1 MTAPANPGAIAVFFS
16 YSHKDEALRDKLAT
30 HLKLLERQGVI
41 QQWHDRQ
48 ILAGTEWKGE
58 IDGNLEAAQII
69 LLLISADFLASD
81 YCYDLEMGRALERHD
96 ARESRVI
103 PIVLRPVDNLWKA
116 PFGKLQALPTD
127 GKAVTLWDNQDAAFA
142 DVAKGI
148 RLAAEAWQRGER
160 ETVSQSRES
169 PESPVINFNLQ
180 LMHSN
185 RLHEIE
191 DNLSLL
197 REQLVGMEKSKIMA
211 PAEER
216 PRIEQRIR
224 RELKVPIK
232 QYEEEYWQILAL
244 EADALPISEPDA
256 EVAIAEIVEQVHQF
270 ELHQPATYSDE
281 ALQILR
287 EIRDKLNQPGSPATA
302 KLKGII
308 SSIPPFIGVS
318 YEAELDTENFFRVHF
333 PTFTRLIKG
342 GIKK

>member
-16 YSHKDEALRDKLAT
+16 YSHKDEVLRDKLAT

-96 ARESRVI
+96 AGAARVI

-148 RLAAEAWQRGER
+148 RLAAEAWQRGDR
-160 ETVSQSRES
+160 GPVQS
-169 PESPVINFNLQ
+169 
-180 LMHSN
+180 
-185 RLHEIE
+185 
-191 DNLSLL
+191 
-197 REQLVGMEKSKIMA
+197 GG
-211 PAEER
+211 
-216 PRIEQRIR
+216 
-224 RELKVPIK
+224 
-232 QYEEEYWQILAL
+232 
-244 EADALPISEPDA
+244 ISEPA
-256 EVAIAEIVEQVHQF
+256 AP
-270 ELHQPATYSDE
+270 PA
-281 ALQILR
+281 
-287 EIRDKLNQPGSPATA
+287 SPAAPPPGQSLTQTNT
-302 KLKGII
+302 GTSTGWQI
-308 SSIPPFIGVS
+308 SVS
-318 YEAELDTENFFRVHF
+318 GGTVNINPSPEPG
-333 PTFTRLIKG
+333 PTQD
-342 GIKK
+342 